1 MAGGVRERKGS
12 FAAYRGWTHRLK
24 PEDVVTGGSLIV
36 SVKSGSRGTRADRG
50 VCPTWGEHVHA
61 VEALPTLPV
70 RKPAAGRAPLAG
82 GGGLHRG

>member
-36 SVKSGSRGTRADRG
+36 RAKSGSRGTRADRG
-50 VCPTWGEHVHA
+50 VCPTERENGVTSGDR
-61 VEALPTLPV
+61 EASEV
-70 RKPAAGRAPLAG
+70 MRWCI
-82 GGGLHRG
+82 